1 MCNVEIQDALAK
13 EDKRPGGMEV
23 FVINTAKLSRERE
36 RQRQEGVAR
45 KKRLGCEDVLPSR
58 CSTKFAA

>member
-23 FVINTAKLSRERE
+23 FVINAAKLSRE
-36 RQRQEGVAR
+36 
-45 KKRLGCEDVLPSR
+45 
-58 CSTKFAA
+58 